1 MTGSPSSEPP
11 IVSAARN
18 PPDDLKFSLSGCT
31 AIVTGASSGLGAEF
45 ARQLSLRATCL
56 ILAARSADPLES
68 LAQKLRLG
76 SSSLR
81 VIVCPCDLAT
91 DEGRSTL
98 WTKVD
103 AEGVAPDVLINN
115 AGLGDYGEFAAAD
128 PRRVRQQIEVN
139 VTALT
144 MLAHEFAR
152 RVTNPARGFKPAAL
166 LNLSSL
172 ASTLPIPELAVYA
185 ATKAYVSSLS
195 EALAIELAPKNVYVL
210 AVCPG
215 PSPTNFGS
223 TARRAGDPDI
233 DRSRQSLIQ
242 VSPQTVVSTSL
253 HALQSGKVRHFPGN
267 RVAVAAFVIE
277 KMPRTLLRLFLRFR
291 EHRKK

>member
-1 MTGSPSSEPP
+1 MTGSSSSQPP
-11 IVSAARN
+11 VASGDWN

-45 ARQLSLRATCL
+45 ARQISLKAACL
-56 ILAARSADPLES
+56 ILAARSADALES
-68 LAQKLRLG
+68 LAQTLRQR

-91 DEGRSTL
+91 DQGRSTL
-98 WTKVD
+98 WTRVD

-152 RVTNPARGFKPAAL
+152 RVASPERGFKPAAL

-223 TARRAGDPDI
+223 TARREGEPDI
-233 DRSRQSLIQ
+233 DRSQQSLIQ
-242 VSPQTVVSTSL
+242 VSPQKVVSTSL
-253 HALQSGKVRHFPGN
+253 HALEAGKVRHFPGR
-267 RVAVAAFVIE
+267 RVALTAFVIE

-291 EHRKK
+291 DHLKK